1 MIFSYLKIFFIL
13 TIASLSVV
21 AQDDDTGDIIYPT
34 PETVWR
40 VGQHVNVTFSDEVPE
55 KETVSIFFS
64 DARQTTLGGG
74 PLDDRVFYFTVPA
87 AALSRPGSTSL
98 LLAVRRTEDRRLA
111 SVDAV
116 NVRVIPELD

>member
-13 TIASLSVV
+13 AIASLSVV

-34 PETVWR
+34 PKTVWR

-74 PLDDRVFYFTVPA
+74 PLGHRVFYFTVPA
-87 AALSRPGSTSL
+87 AALSGPDSTSL

-116 NVRVIPELD
+116 NVRVIPEID